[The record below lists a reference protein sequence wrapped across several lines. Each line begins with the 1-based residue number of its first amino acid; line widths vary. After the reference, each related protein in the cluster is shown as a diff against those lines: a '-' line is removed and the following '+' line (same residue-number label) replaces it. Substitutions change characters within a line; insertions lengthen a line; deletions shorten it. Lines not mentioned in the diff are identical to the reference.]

1 MKRDL
6 YMKCVLTII
15 ALCLAV
21 VALRPVKIVPE
32 AKALDAVN
40 CTGTLKGKIADPTT
54 VKSVDGQLTTS
65 KDFDVYITCR

>member
-21 VALRPVKIVPE
+21 LALRSVRVVPE

-40 CTGTLKGKIADPTT
+40 CTGTLKGRITDPDAP
-54 VKSVDGQLTTS
+54 KASDGHLVSS

>member
-6 YMKCVLTII
+6 YMKFVLTVI
-15 ALCLAV
+15 ALLLAV
-21 VALRPVKIVPE
+21 LALRPVRVVPD

-40 CTGTLKGKIADPTT
+40 CTGTLKGRLNDPTAKKT
-54 VKSVDGQLTTS
+54 IDGQLTSS